1 MSLKR
6 QTIEINGIKLN
17 VVIEGNGPEVI
28 LLHGFPDSAYLWRN
42 QIPALVKAGC
52 RVIAPDLRGC
62 GDSDA
67 PVGKTNYTIDTLIKD
82 VTGLM
87 DHLGIKRAPVV
98 GHDWGA
104 ILGWFLAIK
113 HPDRVDR
120 YVALSV
126 GHPTAYKKGGIEQK
140 LRSWYAA
147 ASQFPA
153 IPEILTRSFNW
164 LLMLVLTQSHPEMV
178 HWIEDKS
185 RPGRL
190 TAGMNWYRANFTR
203 MLFGNAGYVEVP
215 VFGIWSTG
223 DIYLTERQMK
233 MSTLY
238 VDAPWRYER
247 IENSS
252 HWIPLDAPE
261 RLNKLLIEYLKQP
274 FTTSG
279 HTSVDKCRAHP
290 R

>member
-1 MSLKR
+1 MSIKG
-6 QTIEINGIKLN
+6 QTIEVSGIRFN
-17 VVIEGNGPEVI
+17 VYIEGNGPAVV
-28 LLHGFPDSAYLWRN
+28 LLHGFPDSAHLWRN
-42 QIPALVKAGC
+42 QIPALVKEGYRA
-52 RVIAPDLRGC
+52 IAPDLRGC
-62 GDSDA
+62 GETDA
-67 PVGKTNYTIDTLIKD
+67 PVGKNNYTLDKLIND

-87 DHLGIKRAPVV
+87 DHLGIKHAAVV

-104 ILGWFLAIK
+104 ILGWFLAIE
-113 HPDRVDR
+113 HPERVDR

-126 GHPTAYKKGGIEQK
+126 GHPTAFNRAGIEQK
-140 LRSWYAA
+140 LRSWYAVA
-147 ASQFPA
+147 FQFPV
-153 IPEILTRSFNW
+153 IPEIMSKSFNW
-164 LLMLVLTQSHPEMV
+164 LLFRVLAQNHPEMGC
-178 HWIEDKS
+178 WIEDKS

-203 MLFGNAGYVEVP
+203 MLFGSVGHAKVP

-252 HWIPLDAPE
+252 HWIPLDASE
-261 RLNKLLIEYLKQP
+261 RLNTLLIEYLKQP
-274 FTTSG
+274 AYS
-279 HTSVDKCRAHP
+279 SVDK
-290 R
+290 

>member
-42 QIPALVKAGC
+42 QIPALVKAGY

-62 GDSDA
+62 GETDA
-67 PVGKTNYTIDTLIKD
+67 PVGKANYTLNTLIKD

-87 DHLGIKRAPVV
+87 DHLGIKHAPVV

-104 ILGWFLAIK
+104 ILGWFLAIE

-147 ASQFPA
+147 AFQFPA

-164 LLMLVLTQSHPEMV
+164 LLMRVLMQSHPEMV

-203 MLFGNAGYVEVP
+203 MLFGNAGHVEVP

-252 HWIPLDAPE
+252 RWIPLDAPE

-274 FTTSG
+274 ITTS
-279 HTSVDKCRAHP
+279 
-290 R
+290 

>member
-17 VVIEGNGPEVI
+17 VIIEGNGPEVI

-42 QIPALVKAGC
+42 QIPELVKAGY

-67 PVGKTNYTIDTLIKD
+67 PEGKTNYTIDTLIKD

-87 DHLGIKRAPVV
+87 DHLGIKCAPVV

-104 ILGWFLAIK
+104 ILGWFLAIE

-147 ASQFPA
+147 AFQFPA

-164 LLMLVLTQSHPEMV
+164 LLMRVLTQNHPEMV

-203 MLFGNAGYVEVP
+203 MLFGNAGHVEVP

-261 RLNKLLIEYLKQP
+261 RLNKLLIEYLKQTI
-274 FTTSG
+274 TTS
-279 HTSVDKCRAHP
+279 
-290 R
+290 

>member
-1 MSLKR
+1 MMSLKG
-6 QTIEINGIKLN
+6 QTIEVSGIRLN
-17 VVIEGNGPEVI
+17 VVIQGNGPAVV
-28 LLHGFPDSAYLWRN
+28 LLHGFPDSGHLWRN
-42 QIPALVKAGC
+42 QIPALVKEGY

-67 PVGKTNYTIDTLIKD
+67 PVGKANYTIDTLIKD
-82 VTGLM
+82 VTGMM
-87 DHLGIKRAPVV
+87 DHLGIKHAAVV

-104 ILGWFLAIK
+104 ILGWFLAIE
-113 HPDRVDR
+113 HPERVDR

-126 GHPTAYKKGGIEQK
+126 GHPTAFKRDGIEQK
-140 LRSWYAA
+140 LRSWYAIA
-147 ASQFPA
+147 FQFPI
-153 IPEILTRSFNW
+153 IPEIMSRSFNW
-164 LLMLVLTQSHPEMV
+164 LLFRVLAQNHPEMGC
-178 HWIEDKS
+178 WIEDKS
-185 RPGRL
+185 RSGRL
-190 TAGMNWYRANFTR
+190 TAGINWYRANFTR
-203 MLFGNAGYVEVP
+203 MLFGSTGHVDVP

-261 RLNKLLIEYLKQP
+261 CLNTLLIEYLKQP
-274 FTTSG
+274 A
-279 HTSVDKCRAHP
+279 HTSVDK
-290 R
+290 

>member
-42 QIPALVKAGC
+42 QIPALVKAGY

-104 ILGWFLAIK
+104 ILGWFLAIE

-147 ASQFPA
+147 AFQFPA

-164 LLMLVLTQSHPEMV
+164 LLMRVLTQNHPEMV

-261 RLNKLLIEYLKQP
+261 RLNKLLIEYLKQTI
-274 FTTSG
+274 TTS
-279 HTSVDKCRAHP
+279 
-290 R
+290 